1 MVSFLAVGDVHIK
14 LDNLL
19 EIDHLTDTLVSLI
32 QHHRPDYLV
41 LLGDILHTHE
51 RIHTNCLNQAAK
63 LFRKCSEI
71 IPTYVLVGNHDYI
84 SNSQFLTD
92 EHWMNP
98 FKEWPGLFIV
108 DRVTRVD
115 SAVLC
120 PYVPDGRLIEA
131 LETLNRSEVRER
143 SDARSDTKSDTSG
156 DTKSDTS
163 GDTKSD
169 TSGDARSDTKEQS
182 DGDASGDTRDEKERW
197 REASLVFAHQ
207 TLDGVKM
214 GPMVMDGVEKWL
226 PEYPMLCSGHIHDRQ
241 RPQENLYYAG
251 TPIPHAFGESNR
263 KSICMINT
271 SNPKKVLELPMDV
284 CSRQILYLPVSE
296 AYRFTHQ
303 PRPHHHLRLTVRGQP
318 EETRVYRKSDAYKS
332 LVSAGVKVVFDE
344 PKEEKE
350 EEKKEVKTVEE
361 ILWSLVKGDVSL
373 AHHYRTFIK
382 SDVEIEIEV
391 EM

>member
-120 PYVPDGRLIEA
+120 PYVPDGRLVEA
-131 LETLNRSEVRER
+131 LDTLNRSEVRER
-143 SDARSDTKSDTSG
+143 
-156 DTKSDTS
+156 
-163 GDTKSD
+163 SD

-182 DGDASGDTRDEKERW
+182 DCEKERW